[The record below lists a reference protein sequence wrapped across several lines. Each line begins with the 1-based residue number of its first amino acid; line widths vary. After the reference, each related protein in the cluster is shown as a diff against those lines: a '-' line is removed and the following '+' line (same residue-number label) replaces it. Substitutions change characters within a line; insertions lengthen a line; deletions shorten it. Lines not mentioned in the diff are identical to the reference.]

1 MEIDDKLFEK
11 NYEINYYLETI
22 YLIHYKN
29 IEKNVSVSYGTINH
43 ISNYEIKY
51 SCNLDDNSKFSPIFN
66 SSNNKIIGI
75 HEFNSVYYN
84 KGIFLGNI
92 IKDFLNYYK
101 IKKKINNK
109 IYNKIYNKKTNNIIK
124 ININVTNFKEQER
137 IYFLDNYNYKDSE
150 GKYHYHDNLKELNDN
165 NTELYINGKKYI
177 YKKYFI
183 PKKNRTYDITLKFN
197 INLKDCSY
205 MFAGCNNIK
214 NINFINFDTSNS
226 NTMEYMFA
234 DCTKLEKLN
243 LSSFNTKNVV
253 NMRNMFFNCGNLTN
267 LDLSSFDSKK
277 CY

>member
-1 MEIDDKLFEK
+1 M
-11 NYEINYYLETI
+11 ETI
-22 YLIHYKN
+22 YLIHYNN
-29 IEKNVSVSYGTINH
+29 IEKNASVSYGTINH

-109 IYNKIYNKKTNNIIK
+109 IYNKLYNKKTNNIIK
-124 ININVTNFKEQER
+124 ININVTNFIEQER

-150 GKYHYHDNLKELNDN
+150 GKYHYNDNLKELNDN

-183 PKKNRTYDITLKFN
+183 PKKNRTYEITLIFN

-214 NINFINFDTSNS
+214 NINFINFDTSK
-226 NTMEYMFA
+226 F
-234 DCTKLEKLN
+234 
-243 LSSFNTKNVV
+243 
-253 NMRNMFFNCGNLTN
+253 
-267 LDLSSFDSKK
+267 
-277 CY
+277 